1 MRPLSI
7 FLAFIFPLTY
17 VSSVIAE
24 KQTLFGNACHQ
35 RHSADKTIRPSF
47 QLDSSKNPYRP
58 YIIHTDPIA
67 GTSTHQ
73 EQIHCTLQTYPK
85 WSLLMTDVLKPKAHS
100 LQSTLEKS
108 DSLPVS

>member
-17 VSSVIAE
+17 VSSVITE
-24 KQTLFGNACHQ
+24 KQTFCLEMHAIKD
-35 RHSADKTIRPSF
+35 SADKTIRPSF
-47 QLDSSKNPYRP
+47 QLDTSKNPYRP
-58 YIIHTDPIA
+58 YIIHTDPTA

-85 WSLLMTDVLKPKAHS
+85 RSLLMTDILNPRLTPYRAH
-100 LQSTLEKS
+100 
-108 DSLPVS
+108 